1 MTKREI
7 IYQVLEKLN
16 IHSDDSKLSEELVS
30 SLIDTKRALLLKQQ
44 YATKGWHMPSEVKQE
59 LSIAVELIDRV
70 AGYADAGKV
79 LATSIS
85 LPESIKIKGKE
96 GPLLVRKTDNTEI
109 PLTLVAIERVP
120 YLFENRYT
128 QHLTYCAVD
137 HDGKLYLMS
146 KDNKLRFLK
155 SIKVTDIYEQ
165 PDVAR
170 QYESSIDLS
179 LEVWDDNYP
188 MEASMVDTVVEL
200 VTKDL
205 ARTLSLPADNVND
218 ASDGRG

>member
-44 YATKGWHMPSEVKQE
+44 YATKGWH
-59 LSIAVELIDRV
+59 
-70 AGYADAGKV
+70 
-79 LATSIS
+79 
-85 LPESIKIKGKE
+85 
-96 GPLLVRKTDNTEI
+96 NTEI

-120 YLFENRYT
+120 YLFQNKYT

-155 SIKVTDIYEQ
+155 SIRVTDIYEQ

>member
-1 MTKREI
+1 M
-7 IYQVLEKLN
+7 EKLN

-44 YATKGWHMPSEVKQE
+44 YAKKGWHMPSEVKQE
-59 LSIAVELIDRV
+59 LSIAVELVDKV
-70 AGYADAGKV
+70 AGYSDAGKV

-85 LPESIKIKGKE
+85 LPQSIKIKGKE
-96 GPLLVRKTDNTEI
+96 GPLLVRKVDNTEI
-109 PLTLVAIERVP
+109 ALTLVAIERVP
-120 YLFENRYT
+120 YLFQNRFT

-155 SIKVTDIYEQ
+155 NIKVTDIYEQ

-170 QYESSIDLS
+170 DLDGSADSSI
-179 LEVWDDNYP
+179 EAWDDNYP
-188 MEASMVDTVVEL
+188 MEVSMVDAVVDL

-205 ARTLSLPADNVND
+205 SRTLSLPGDNAND
-218 ASDGRG
+218 ASDERG